1 MIYIPITTAMI
12 SVVGS
17 SYIGSI
23 SVSVEDSEA
32 MNTKKD
38 AIEKVLLRAFNIEN
52 ASDANFTIQS
62 QEDML
67 ETVGSIT
74 EILK

>member
-1 MIYIPITTAMI
+1 MI

-38 AIEKVLLRAFNIEN
+38 AIEKVLLQAFNIEN
-52 ASDANFTIQS
+52 ADDANFTIQS